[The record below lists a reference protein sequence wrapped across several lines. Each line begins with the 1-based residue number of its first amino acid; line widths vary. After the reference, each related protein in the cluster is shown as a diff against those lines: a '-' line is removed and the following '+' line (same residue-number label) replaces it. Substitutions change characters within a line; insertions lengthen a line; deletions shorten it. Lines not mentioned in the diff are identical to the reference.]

1 MAADSSN
8 PNWFPPPRPKPPS
21 AVPLRK
27 ILLGTLIPLIAL
39 AVGGTLA
46 FRQYQD
52 STKSST
58 RSVAAFYSCLQKGGI
73 SGVPSGE
80 NGLRASEDCLY
91 RLPKTAS
98 IADQQSDDPKIS
110 FAACI
115 SHALEVAKEQASRRA
130 ATGFG
135 RGGTSTESTSQAIV
149 QCQTISEG
157 AANGGTGRT
166 GNGGI
171 RGSTTTTILTPTTTL
186 EPVPSTT
193 TGPPVA

>member
-21 AVPLRK
+21 AVPPRK
-27 ILLGTLIPLIAL
+27 IILGTLLPLIVL
-39 AVGGTLA
+39 AVGGVLA

-52 STKSST
+52 STKSG
-58 RSVAAFYSCLQKGGI
+58 RSITAFYSCLQKEGI
-73 SGVPSGE
+73 IGVPSGD
-80 NGLRASEDCLY
+80 NGLTAAENCLY

-98 IADQQSDDPKIS
+98 IADQQSDSPKVS

-115 SHALEVAKEQASRRA
+115 SHALESAIQAARNGP
-130 ATGFG
+130 TGFSRG
-135 RGGTSTESTSQAIV
+135 RSGQSNRSAIV

-157 AANGGTGRT
+157 AANGGTSA
-166 GNGGI
+166 GN
-171 RGSTTTTILTPTTTL
+171 RGSRGGQTPTVLTPTTTT
-186 EPVPSTT
+186 PPDPAAPTT